1 VKTSSRVTT
10 QETGAQPF
18 GPPVPLG
25 RRRLRLAALALA
37 LAGAGGVAFWATRA
51 SGPADGAAGHAHG
64 AAAGGG
70 EAMPVTLGPRDQ
82 ARIGVTF
89 APVVRA
95 PLGLSVRTVAQVSY
109 DETRVKTVA
118 PLIEGWVDQLFV
130 NFTGQAVRT
139 GEPLFTIYSPMVV
152 TAQQELLLARRL
164 VGDLSG
170 GTPEA
175 TQSAR
180 DLLESSRRRLQYWGV
195 PQDEIQRVEETGEVR
210 RTVTLRSPYSGVVV
224 DKPVLAGQRIM
235 PGDVAYKIADLSR
248 VWVEGEVFERDL
260 PAVRIGLRVT
270 AEFAALPGIVREG
283 RLTYVYPTVNPETR
297 TARIRVT
304 LANPGSVLK
313 PGMYAT
319 IRFSAPTDSVYSV
332 PRSAVLAT
340 GERDFVFVRARD
352 GRFVPT
358 LVTLGA
364 ATDDRVEILRG
375 LSVGD
380 TVVASGTFLVD
391 AESNLGSLM
400 GGMGNMPGMD
410 VTAPAGSAATP
421 GAQGD
426 DAGPHTVHPAEE

>member
-1 VKTSSRVTT
+1 MKTSSTVPT
-10 QETGAQPF
+10 QETEAQPF
-18 GPPVPLG
+18 GPLVPLG
-25 RRRLRLAALALA
+25 RRRLRLAVLALA
-37 LAGAGGVAFWATRA
+37 LGAAGGVAFWATRA
-51 SGPADGAAGHAHG
+51 SVPADEAAGHAHG
-64 AAAGGG
+64 AAPGGS
-70 EAMPVTLGPRDQ
+70 EAMPVTLAPRDQ
-82 ARIGVTF
+82 GRIGVTF

-175 TQSAR
+175 RQSAR

-195 PQDEIQRVEETGEVR
+195 PQEEIERVEETGEVR
-210 RTVTLRSPYSGVVV
+210 RTVTLRSPYGGVVV

-421 GAQGD
+421 GAQGG